1 MNREQEIL
9 RLLQENARMSE
20 KEIAERLG
28 ISEKTVNNT
37 VKKLEKDGVIVG
49 FRALFDDSKLP
60 ENAVKAIIEVKVKP
74 ERNGGFDRIAKRIS
88 KFSKVESLSLMSS
101 GVFDLMIEVKGET
114 LNDVANFVSGK
125 LAPMDGIISTS
136 THFILKKY
144 KIAGKLLQNEE
155 ENERLKVTP

>member
-1 MNREQEIL
+1 MNKEQEIL
-9 RLLQENARMSE
+9 RLLQENGRMSD

-28 ISEKTVNNT
+28 ISEKTVEKT
-37 VKKLEKDGVIVG
+37 VGKLEKDGILVG

>member
-1 MNREQEIL
+1 MNKEQEIL
-9 RLLQENARMSE
+9 RLLQENGRMSD

-28 ISEKTVNNT
+28 ISEKTVEKT
-37 VKKLEKDGVIVG
+37 IIKLEKDGVLVG

>member
-9 RLLQENARMSE
+9 RLLQENGRMSDE
-20 KEIAERLG
+20 EISERLN
-28 ISEKTVNNT
+28 ISEKTVKNT
-37 VKKLEKDGVIVG
+37 VKKLEKEGILVG

>member
-1 MNREQEIL
+1 MNKEQEIL
-9 RLLQENARMSE
+9 RLLQENGRMSD

-28 ISEKTVNNT
+28 ISEKTVKNT
-37 VKKLEKDGVIVG
+37 VGKLEKDGVLVG

>member
-1 MNREQEIL
+1 MNKEQEIL
-9 RLLQENARMSE
+9 RLLQENGRMSD

-28 ISEKTVNNT
+28 ISEKTVEKT
-37 VKKLEKDGVIVG
+37 VVKLEKDGVLVG

>member
-9 RLLQENARMSE
+9 RLLQENGRMSDE
-20 KEIAERLG
+20 EISERLN
-28 ISEKTVNNT
+28 ISEKTVKNT
-37 VKKLEKDGVIVG
+37 VKKLEKEGILVG

-155 ENERLKVTP
+155 ENERLKITP

>member
-9 RLLQENARMSE
+9 RLLQENGRMSD
-20 KEIAERLG
+20 KEISERLG
-28 ISEKTVNNT
+28 ISEKTVTNT
-37 VKKLEKDGVIVG
+37 VKKLEKEGVLVG

-155 ENERLKVTP
+155 ENERLKITP

>member
-1 MNREQEIL
+1 MDHKQDIL
-9 RLLQENARMSE
+9 RVLREDARMSD
-20 KEIAERLG
+20 KEIAEQLN
-28 ISEKTVNNT
+28 ITEKTVNT
-37 VKKLEKDGVIVG
+37 TIKKLEKEGVIVG

-74 ERNGGFDRIAKRIS
+74 ERNGGFDRIARRIS

-114 LNDVANFVSGK
+114 LNDVADFVSSK
-125 LAPMDGIISTS
+125 LAPMEGVVSTS

-144 KIAGKLLQNEE
+144 KVSGKLLQNEE
-155 ENERLKVTP
+155 SNERLKITP

>member
-1 MNREQEIL
+1 MNKEQEIL
-9 RLLQENARMSE
+9 RLLQENGRMSD
-20 KEIAERLG
+20 KEIAERLAV
-28 ISEKTVNNT
+28 SEKTVKKT
-37 VKKLEKDGVIVG
+37 VEKLEKDGILVG

>member
-1 MNREQEIL
+1 MNKEQEIL
-9 RLLQENARMSE
+9 RLLQENGRMSD

-28 ISEKTVNNT
+28 ISEKTVEKT
-37 VKKLEKDGVIVG
+37 VVKLEKDGILVG

>member
-9 RLLQENARMSE
+9 RLLQENGRMSD

-28 ISEKTVNNT
+28 ISEKTVEKT
-37 VKKLEKDGVIVG
+37 VVKLEKDGILVG

>member
-1 MNREQEIL
+1 MDHKQDIL
-9 RLLQENARMSE
+9 RVLREDARMSD
-20 KEIAERLG
+20 KEIAEQLN
-28 ISEKTVNNT
+28 ITEKTVNT
-37 VKKLEKDGVIVG
+37 TIKKLEKEGVIVG

-74 ERNGGFDRIAKRIS
+74 ERNGGFDRIARRIS

-114 LNDVANFVSGK
+114 LNDVADFVSSK
-125 LAPMDGIISTS
+125 LAPMEGVVSTS

-144 KIAGKLLQNEE
+144 KVSGKLLQNEE
-155 ENERLKVTP
+155 NNERLKVTP